1 MTDRDGWARARRQ
14 RKAEPVKRALL
25 LMALGLDPHLHY
37 TDDELRGA
45 ARRQKTQLRPVRGT
59 PGITATAI
67 DAAYATL
74 VGGSGAGPQLNL
86 EV

>member
-14 RKAEPVKRALL
+14 RKGEPVRRALL
-25 LMALGLDPHLHY
+25 LMALGLDPRLNY

-45 ARRQKTQLRPVRGT
+45 WRRQKVHLRPDGGT
-59 PGITATAI
+59 PGITAVAV

-74 VGGSGAGPQLNL
+74 VGASGAGPPLTL